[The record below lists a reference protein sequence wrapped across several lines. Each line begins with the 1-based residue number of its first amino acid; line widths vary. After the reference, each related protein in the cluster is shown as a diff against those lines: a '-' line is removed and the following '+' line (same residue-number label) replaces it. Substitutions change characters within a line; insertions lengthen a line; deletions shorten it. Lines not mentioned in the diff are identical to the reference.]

1 LRKVYDGPA
10 LPLWTLVEVET
21 YCGVKIK
28 CEIVEVRR
36 LSSGV
41 AYTVKP
47 RENKEEEL
55 RKAGVPK
62 GDWQSYF
69 TAFDWQIKSEQPTL
83 PVQKTKQPQS
93 QVIRRSPRKGEGYV
107 ST

>member
-1 LRKVYDGPA
+1 MRKVYDGPA

-36 LSSGV
+36 LSSGF

-69 TAFDWQIKSEQPTL
+69 TAFDWQIKSEQPML
-83 PVQKTKQPQS
+83 PAAKTEAQQTR
-93 QVIRRSPRKGEGYV
+93 VIRRAPRKDEGYV